1 MVVNNFCE
9 VYLIR
14 HGETDSNAQGIIQ
27 GQTDVPLNAV
37 GRDKVGPFV

>member
-1 MVVNNFCE
+1 MAVNNFCE

-27 GQTDVPLNAV
+27 GQTDFHHMV
-37 GRDKVGPFV
+37 GF